1 MTSINLFSSFSIV
14 RLLHIN
20 KFNMKEK
27 EKKVVKAVGCWIILR
42 NIMMWVNILFSLS
55 VIGLGI
61 YIMIFFFN

>member
-1 MTSINLFSSFSIV
+1 
-14 RLLHIN
+14 
-20 KFNMKEK
+20 MKEK